1 MIICQIKCKWSG
13 PQIVFASS
21 NTHHEL
27 YSLCRKYLLM
37 AQSIHLPDPPLETL
51 IACQDTWQLPSQE
64 QVKLVVMSIVALLLV
79 LCGKT
84 WIRLIVV

>member
-1 MIICQIKCKWSG
+1 
-13 PQIVFASS
+13 
-21 NTHHEL
+21 
-27 YSLCRKYLLM
+27 M

-51 IACQDTWQLPSQE
+51 IACQDITQLPSQE
-64 QVKLVVMSIVALLLV
+64 QVELVVMSIVALLLV